1 MSKKKKNQ
9 KGAPATP
16 AAAPQNPHSTT
27 GEQSDWG
34 AKMEAPWMAPK
45 KDPPPPAA
53 SEDDLPVASA
63 AEPAKRARGSK
74 GSASAGQGTP
84 TPSVMGFL
92 AKVGT
97 PQGGQS
103 PARGLLGK
111 VTAEDL
117 KAVGRLPADAA
128 EHAEGGA
135 AGGTSVAQPAAK
147 VPVQLAPPPPDPSTP
162 EDRLARLR
170 ALNRE
175 ENGRDKRRNDR
186 LPFSV
191 RVEYSTVG
199 RTRSEMAENLSATG
213 MFIHTSQ
220 PLEVGDPVMV
230 HFSVP
235 DSNMPLSLPAR
246 VKWVSAFGELDR
258 PSGGMGLE
266 FTALDDRARRNLAT
280 VMARLKGGRA

>member
-1 MSKKKKNQ
+1 MSKKKKNK

-34 AKMEAPWMAPK
+34 AKMDAPWMAPK
-45 KDPPPPAA
+45 KDPPPPEA
-53 SEDDLPVASA
+53 SQDVVAVAS
-63 AEPAKRARGSK
+63 EPAKRARSAK
-74 GSASAGQGTP
+74 GANAAGQGTP

-117 KAVGRLPADAA
+117 KAVGRLPADAV
-128 EHAEGGA
+128 EHAEGGGA
-135 AGGTSVAQPAAK
+135 AVTLVADPVAK
-147 VPVQLAPPPPDPSTP
+147 APVHLAPPPPPDPSTP

-266 FTALDDRARRNLAT
+266 FTALDERARRNLAT